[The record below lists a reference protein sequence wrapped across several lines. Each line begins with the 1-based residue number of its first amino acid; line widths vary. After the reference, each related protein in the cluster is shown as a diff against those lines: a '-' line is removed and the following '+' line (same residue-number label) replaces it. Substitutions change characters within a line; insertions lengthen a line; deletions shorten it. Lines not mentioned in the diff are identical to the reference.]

1 MENEELMHKLRTI
14 LLANESDKMGHSGV
28 SETRKGNWYN
38 RGFIDGVIQVQ
49 KNIDDMFKDFLAQN
63 KHIKVRDDGTN

>member
-28 SETRKGNWYN
+28 SETTEGNWYN
-38 RGFIDGVIQVQ
+38 RGFIDGVTEVQ
-49 KNIDDMFKDFLAQN
+49 KNIDGMFKDFLAKN
-63 KHIKVRDDGTN
+63 KHIKARDDGKH